1 VRASQRQR
9 LLGAMLECVGEQ
21 GYERTTV
28 PEVVARAR
36 VSRNAFYELFTDKLD
51 CFNALCDQLAAEI
64 LEYMMPTETSDWVA
78 ALRSGTRRYLE
89 WWQKRPAWSRTYL
102 VEAAAAGTSAAAHRN
117 EQYRRFE
124 EMFEGLAQLA
134 RSQQPELPPLWPLA
148 PRVLVH
154 AVTDLV
160 TDQVAAGRTAHL
172 PELEDDL
179 MFLMLLLL
187 ADEATARHEL
197 PGRPA

>member
-1 VRASQRQR
+1 
-9 LLGAMLECVGEQ
+9 MLDCVGEQ

-51 CFNALCDQLAAEI
+51 CFVALCDQLAAEI
-64 LEYMMPTETSDWVA
+64 LDYMMPAETTDWVS

-89 WWQKRPAWSRTYL
+89 WWQERPAWSRTYL
-102 VEAAAAGTSAAAHRN
+102 VEAGAAGPSAAAHRN
-117 EQYRRFE
+117 DQYRRFE
-124 EMFEGLAQLA
+124 EMFEGLARLA
-134 RSQQPELPPLWPLA
+134 RAQQPDLPPLWPLA

-160 TDQVAAGRTAHL
+160 TDRVAAGQTSHL
-172 PELEDDL
+172 LELEDDL
-179 MFLMLLLL
+179 VFLMLLLL
-187 ADEATARHEL
+187 GDEATARREL
-197 PGRPA
+197 PGYPA